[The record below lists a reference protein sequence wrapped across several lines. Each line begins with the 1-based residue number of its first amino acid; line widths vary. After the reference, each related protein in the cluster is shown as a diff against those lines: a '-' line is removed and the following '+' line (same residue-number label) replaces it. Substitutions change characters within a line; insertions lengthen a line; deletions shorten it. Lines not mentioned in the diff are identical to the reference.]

1 MANSTIGALNVKI
14 SADTKNFEKGMKRTG
29 KVLKANEKKLKEN
42 ENAHKSWAKSLNT
55 SSVAVTAAAGVAVA
69 ATGALV
75 AKFFLDSTKAATDF
89 NKSMANLSA
98 ITGATGKDLQF
109 LRETALEFGAT
120 TTLSAT
126 QASEALKLVAS
137 AKPDLLSNAAALKEV
152 TKQAVLLA
160 EASGGTL
167 TLGDSAGVVG
177 KALNQFSEDADQAA
191 RFVNVLAAGAKFG
204 SSEVLATSLA
214 LKNAGVAAAS
224 AGVSFEE
231 TNAAIQVLAKNGI
244 EGAEAGSALRN
255 IFLKLDTDT
264 NSKLRPSVVGLSTA
278 LKNLNALN
286 ETGAQQV
293 KRFGLENIVAGKSL
307 LSNVSSLTDLTGKL
321 TGTNTAFEQ
330 ASTNVNN
337 LDGDLLS
344 LNSAYEALQ
353 IQVGSLADN
362 ELRQI
367 TQATTEFIQALNGN
381 EAALKEW
388 EGTFKAIEIVA
399 LSVAAILTARLVPAA
414 VLATAAQLSLAAA
427 SLKGSVTMNALGVV
441 TGRTTVAMNV
451 GAVAARGMGAAL
463 AFIGGPVGVAI
474 LAALALYQFVDGS
487 DDTAASAKLSAS
499 EVDKLKESFKA
510 LSESNK
516 KLKLQEIAEEIKIGE
531 LAISKLNAKLK
542 QNKSLLKSSDSRT
555 FKMAQQSAA
564 NLSNQIKTLNSD
576 LSTLKQKQEV
586 LDPKSKSN
594 SEDDGKTSDR
604 DTKIAAKKAAAAKAT
619 LEQEKAA
626 AARILAVQIKAAV
639 TYTDALKDK
648 FKTATQLENKRYAKE
663 LEQTSL
669 AFSGKNANQV
679 EQDKLELNLKKVHQE
694 NLAKIK
700 QADIE
705 KDDES
710 NQYIQALKNQFL
722 SAKELEKNRY
732 NQEKADLV
740 KVLAEKGELLSDHNE
755 LVEDLETNHK
765 SNMREIEERQ
775 PKTAARFAAAL
786 EEQDSVYKAE
796 LAALRSSFNNKND
809 LTVEQQEQ
817 EAALETAHLEKMRV
831 IKSDSKTADDLLVD
845 SGAEEEKYALELEAL
860 RSSFEN
866 KKVLTQEQQLA
877 LEELEA
883 LHLEKMQG
891 IKDSMKPID
900 TSIGILEALGLQYQT
915 EETMLIE
922 SLARKQAILD
932 AALANKSISEDEHEK
947 QTLAIKQQGEEA
959 KRKITLQNV
968 QEGFAILA
976 SGSKKA
982 QKLLQGVA
990 VAQAVVSGYGA
1001 AVEAWRMGMASGGPW
1016 VAAAYTA
1023 ASVAKTAGMISQ
1035 MKSSGSSMASSG
1047 GGTPST
1053 SGGGSAGGST
1063 MQQAAPQQAQISAPQ
1078 VSRTIDIN
1086 LPSTG
1091 LLSVDQVRELMEQ
1104 INEQVGD
1111 GVQLNTGNI

>member
-29 KVLKANEKKLKEN
+29 KVLKANEKKLKQN
-42 ENAHKSWAKSLNT
+42 EDAHKSWAKSLNI

-330 ASTNVNN
+330 ASTNFNT

-344 LNSAYEALQ
+344 LNSAYKALQ

-441 TGRTTVAMNV
+441 TGKTTVAMNV

-463 AFIGGPVGVAI
+463 AFIGGGVGVAI
-474 LAALALYQFVDGS
+474 LAALALYQFIDGS
-487 DDTAASAKLSAS
+487 DDAAESAKLSSA

-531 LAISKLNAKLK
+531 LAISNLNAKLK
-542 QNKSLLKSSDSRT
+542 QNKSLLKSSDPRT

-564 NLSNQIKTLNSD
+564 NLANQIKTLNSD

-586 LDPKSKSN
+586 LDPKSNSN

-740 KVLAEKGELLSDHNE
+740 KVLAEKGELLSDHND
-755 LVEDLETNHK
+755 LVENLETNHK
-765 SNMREIEERQ
+765 SNMREIEQRQ
-775 PKTAARFAAAL
+775 PKTAARFEAAL

-817 EAALETAHLEKMRV
+817 EATLEAAHLEKMRV
-831 IKSDSKTADDLLVD
+831 IKSDSKTADELLVD
-845 SGAEEEKYALELEAL
+845 SGAEEAKYALELEAL

-866 KKVLTQEQQLA
+866 KKILTQEQQLA

-883 LHLEKMQG
+883 LHLAKMQG
-891 IKDSMKPID
+891 IKDSMQPVD

-915 EETMLIE
+915 EETMLLA
-922 SLARKQAILD
+922 SLTRKQELYD
-932 AALANKSISEDEHEK
+932 AAEKAGEISTADHGAKTAEITA
-947 QTLAIKQQGEEA
+947 QSEEV

-1001 AVEAWRMGMASGGPW
+1001 AVEAWKAGMSTGGPW